1 MQSRTPE
8 LGDSPEFRE
17 WYAAHEDNCAAN
29 YTGTSNNM
37 ETEAAIRIWSR
48 SVSTNGL
55 KYTGFLSDGD
65 SKAYNAVCE
74 FDPYCGVE
82 IKKEECLN
90 HAHKRMGT
98 VLINLSK
105 EQ

>member
-1 MQSRTPE
+1 MVT
-8 LGDSPEFRE
+8 
-17 WYAAHEDNCAAN
+17 
-29 YTGTSNNM
+29 
-37 ETEAAIRIWSR
+37 
-48 SVSTNGL
+48 
-55 KYTGFLSDGD
+55 
-65 SKAYNAVCE
+65 KAYNAVCE